1 MYPPGT
7 STFFLYIML
16 NNTHAVFARQ
26 NKFMFLCIDYT
37 YYKPFKNLHTMSK
50 YPKIGIRPTIDGRQ
64 GGVRESLEEKTM
76 NLAKAVAELISANVK
91 HADGTPVE
99 CVIADGTIGRVAE
112 TAACQAK
119 FEREGVGATISVTS
133 CWCYGSET
141 MDMHPHWPKA
151 VWGFN
156 GTERPGA
163 VYLAAVLAGHA
174 QKGLPAF
181 GIYGHDVQ
189 DITDNSIP
197 ADVAEKILRW
207 ARAALAV
214 ATMRGESYL
223 SVGSQCMGIAGSIVD
238 QNFFQEYLGMRN
250 ESVDETE
257 ILRRM
262 DEGIYDHEEY
272 EKAMAW
278 TEQWCKVNEGW
289 DKNRPEKQKD
299 RAGKDADWEFVVKM
313 TLIVR
318 DLMQGNPKLRE
329 MGFPEEAIGHN
340 AIAAGFQGQRQWTD
354 WKPNGDFTEALMC
367 STFDWNGIREAYVVA
382 TENDACNAVAMLFG
396 KLLTGCGQMFS
407 DVRTYWSPEAV
418 KRVTG
423 KELTGLAAGGMIHLI
438 NSGATTLDATG
449 ASTNAAGEPCMKP
462 CWEMTEADVEG
473 CLKNTNWMP
482 ADRDYFRGGG
492 FSSNFLSKG
501 GMPVTM
507 SRLNLIKGLGPVLQI
522 AEGWTAD
529 VDPEIHEVLNMRT
542 DPTWPTTWFVPRL
555 DETKVPFKDVYSVMN
570 YWGANHGA
578 ISYGHIGADLITLC
592 SMLRIPVCMHNVPED
607 AIFRPAA
614 WNAFGMDKEGADYR
628 ACQNYGPIYK

>member
-1 MYPPGT
+1 M
-7 STFFLYIML
+7 
-16 NNTHAVFARQ
+16 R
-26 NKFMFLCIDYT
+26 
-37 YYKPFKNLHTMSK
+37 K

-76 NLAKAVAELISANVK
+76 SLAKAVAELVSANVR

-112 TAACQAK
+112 TAACAEK
-119 FEREGVGATISVTS
+119 FEREGVGATITVTS

-189 DITDNSIP
+189 DLDDNSIP
-197 ADVAEKILRW
+197 ADVAEKLLRF
-207 ARAALAV
+207 ARAAIAV
-214 ATMRGESYL
+214 ADMRGQSYL
-223 SVGSQCMGIAGSIVD
+223 SIGSQCMGIAGSIVNQD
-238 QNFFQEYLGMRN
+238 FFQNYLGMRN

-262 DEGIYDHEEY
+262 EEGIYDKEEY
-272 EKAMAW
+272 AKAMAW
-278 TEQWCKVNEGW
+278 TEQFCKPNEGW

-318 DLMQGNPKLRE
+318 DLMQGNPKLRD
-329 MGFPEEAIGHN
+329 MGFKEEAIGHN
-340 AIAAGFQGQRQWTD
+340 AIAGGFQGQRQWTD

-367 STFDWNGIREAYVVA
+367 STFDWNGIRKAYVLA

-396 KLLTGCGQMFS
+396 NLLTGCGQMFS

-449 ASTNAAGEPCMKP
+449 ASTNAAGEACMKP
-462 CWEMTEADVEG
+462 CWEMTDKDAEA

-507 SRLNLIKGLGPVLQI
+507 SRLNLVKGLGPVLQI

-529 VDPEIHEVLNMRT
+529 VAPEIHDVLNMRT

-555 DETKVPFKDVYSVMN
+555 DETKAPFKDVYSVMN
-570 YWGANHGA
+570 NWGANHGA
-578 ISYGHIGADLITLC
+578 ISYGHIGADLITLA

-628 ACQNYGPIYK
+628 ACQAYGPVYK